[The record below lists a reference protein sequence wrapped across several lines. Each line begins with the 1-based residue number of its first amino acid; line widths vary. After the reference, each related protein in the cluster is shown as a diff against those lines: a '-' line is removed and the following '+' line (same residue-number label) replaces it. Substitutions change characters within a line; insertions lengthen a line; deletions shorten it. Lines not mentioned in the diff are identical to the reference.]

1 MLQRMSPRFVAN
13 NMDAYLYDILESL
26 SPARNRLKRINR
38 DVDLEIMPIDVLDND
53 NEIIV
58 KVDIPGKDQESLH
71 VELDGMKLTIES
83 TKDAL
88 EDEDQKWLTKER
100 PSGISKR
107 SIKLPVSVDS
117 HNVSSTY
124 RNGVLE
130 IVLPKH
136 DQYQVKQIAINWE
149 V

>member
-1 MLQRMSPRFVAN
+1 MLQRMSPRFVSN
-13 NMDAYLYDILESL
+13 NMDAYSYSILEPLSL
-26 SPARNRLKRINR
+26 ARNRLKRINR
-38 DVDLEIMPIDVLDND
+38 DVGLEIMPIDVLDKN

-58 KVDIPGKDQESLH
+58 IVDIPGKDQKSLH
-71 VELDGMKLTIES
+71 IELDGMKLTIES
-83 TKDAL
+83 TKATL
-88 EDEDQKWLTKER
+88 EDQDQKWLTRER

-136 DQYQVKQIAINWE
+136 DQDQVKEIAIN
-149 V
+149 